1 MNLLFCFGDGFRGEG
16 RMVRNLVLATAAGL
30 TLTSLA
36 TPADAQRK
44 RADGVVRTCSIY
56 GNGCT
61 SAPVRRARFGYEF
74 RMPGG
79 TWESCRADCKNAIRE
94 DMLDFWETQRERQRG
109 SSR

>member
-1 MNLLFCFGDGFRGEG
+1 MVLRLFS
-16 RMVRNLVLATAAGL
+16 ATAAGL
-30 TLTSLA
+30 A
-36 TPADAQRK
+36 AIVIAAPAEAQRK
-44 RADGVVRTCSIY
+44 RSDGVVRTCSNY

-61 SAPVRRARFGYEF
+61 SAPIRRGRFDYEF

-79 TWESCRADCKNAIRE
+79 TWVSCRADCKNAIRE